1 MFKTKFL
8 DWEEGEFEVDRD
20 RFSRLRL
27 TTKLSEYWLVE
38 TSEVKPCMVCKKPAS
53 LLDLYSEG
61 YICSKRCEEKW
72 SDYLT
77 YVESLSDDD
86 DDD

>member
-8 DWEEGEFEVDRD
+8 DWEQGEFEVTED

-27 TTKLSEYWLVE
+27 ITEKSEYWLVGTPE
-38 TSEVKPCMVCKKPAS
+38 KIKPCMVCKKPAL

-61 YICSKRCEEKW
+61 YICSKKCEEKW
-72 SDYLT
+72 SNYLT
-77 YVESLSDDD
+77 YVESLGDDD
-86 DDD
+86 